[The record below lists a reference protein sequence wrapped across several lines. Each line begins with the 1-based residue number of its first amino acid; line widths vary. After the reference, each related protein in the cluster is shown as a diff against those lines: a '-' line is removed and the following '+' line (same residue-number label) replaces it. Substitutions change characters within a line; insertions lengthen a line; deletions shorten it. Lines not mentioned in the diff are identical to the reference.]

1 MNRRFSVIIVH
12 RNGADMLLETLA
24 CVTRACESTRDEII
38 LVDNASRDHSV
49 RQVNDR
55 YSSVHVI
62 GNTCNNGFA
71 RACNQAIACAQGE
84 FMLLLNNDARLAPD
98 TLNLFEAAF
107 RKFPRAAVVAGQL
120 FDAAGRPQ
128 RSAGRIPTAL
138 DELGLGFL
146 RRTARVPTVGTLSEV
161 ESVVGAC
168 MAVRRTA
175 IDQAGP
181 LDGAFFFYFEDT
193 EWCHRLRRQGWQVLL
208 EPAARVMHM
217 KGASTRGGRR
227 GAQIEALRSRLI
239 FYRKTMS
246 APLALLLTG
255 YRILRLSINAAVN
268 LLATLFTFGLH
279 ARLRDKTAIYF
290 LQLAWLVLGRPDS
303 WGLPDKCPQYY
314 AGVRP

>member
-1 MNRRFSVIIVH
+1 
-12 RNGADMLLETLA
+12 MLLETLTY
-24 CVTRACESTRDEII
+24 VERACDPTRDEII
-38 LVDNASRDHSV
+38 LVDNASHDDSIQRVTDRHSAV
-49 RQVNDR
+49 R
-55 YSSVHVI
+55 VI

-71 RACNQAIACAQGE
+71 RACNQAIARAQGE

-98 TLNLFEAAF
+98 TITLLDAAF
-107 RKFPRAAVVAGQL
+107 RRFPRAGVVAGQL
-120 FDAAGRPQ
+120 LDAAGRPQ

-146 RRTARVPTVGTLSEV
+146 RRTPRHPTVDGITEV

-168 MAVRRTA
+168 MAVRRAA

-193 EWCHRLRRQGWQVLL
+193 EWCQRLRRHGWQVLL
-208 EPAARVMHM
+208 EPAARVTHL

-246 APLALLLTG
+246 APLALFVTV
-255 YRILRLSINAAVN
+255 YRILRLAINAATN
-268 LLATLFTFGLH
+268 LLATLLTLGLH
-279 ARLRDKTAIYF
+279 ARLREKTAVYF
-290 LQLAWLVLGRPDS
+290 LQLAWLVLGRS
-303 WGLPDKCPQYY
+303 ERWGLPDKCPGDYT
-314 AGVRP
+314 GVRP